1 MRIWVQFKRIF
12 NSAEYVLILNPVS
25 PLVKSRCSADLSS
38 WSKTDKYTTYCIYW
52 MSFLSAIVWA
62 MMTHWWLIYTPM
74 TQFIA
79 YGSCVLRDFNA
90 VSPIFEN
97 FTHLRLG
104 SGVAHVSQ
112 HQENYAKTYAYSII
126 KSLELSLIFVF
137 ASWYIDLLCV
147 PPYCKYFV
155 GAIRVKI

>member
-1 MRIWVQFKRIF
+1 MKIRVQFKRIF
-12 NSAEYVLILNPVS
+12 SSAEYVLILNPIS
-25 PLVKSRCSADLSS
+25 PLGKSRCSADLIS
-38 WSKTDKYTTYCIYW
+38 WSKTDKYTTYCIYLFNECSDILDVILICHRLSHDD
-52 MSFLSAIVWA
+52 SFIP
-62 MMTHWWLIYTPM
+62 PM

-112 HQENYAKTYAYSII
+112 HQENYAKTYAYSI
-126 KSLELSLIFVF
+126 LNP
-137 ASWYIDLLCV
+137 WNY
-147 PPYCKYFV
+147 P
-155 GAIRVKI
+155 